1 MSTPDAGSTGGGG
14 GGGAVSSSGGTGGTV
29 GGGGAD
35 KTASSGSVN
44 VSKTSSSV
52 GGTVAAVA
60 AGAGGGTAGG
70 GQLSATAVVGG
81 GAAAGG
87 GGGGGGAGG
96 ATVTTTTIP
105 IDLASASKVLVR
117 PEKTTMS
124 TTTYRLVCKR
134 GQAAAGEGAIRIF
147 WPPRNASR
155 PCAGE
160 RVRLCACE
168 VVKSNSHT
176 LRQPS
181 LLRNTHTRSRDALI
195 RIKREWDSARGKE
208 RKAIWQTRELDRER
222 EKEGERESK
231 LVLIKGG
238 FIFIIILH
246 RVSANISFAIP
257 TKGALS
263 CVRGRVVCGQSI
275 FPTTVFH

>member
-14 GGGAVSSSGGTGGTV
+14 GGAGGSTGGTGGTV
-29 GGGGAD
+29 GGGGTD

-81 GAAAGG
+81 GGAGG
-87 GGGGGGAGG
+87 GGGGSGAGG

-160 RVRLCACE
+160 RVQLCACE

-176 LRQPS
+176 HYGSHHCSVTR
-181 LLRNTHTRSRDALI
+181 THAHGML
-195 RIKREWDSARGKE
+195 
-208 RKAIWQTRELDRER
+208 
-222 EKEGERESK
+222 
-231 LVLIKGG
+231 
-238 FIFIIILH
+238 
-246 RVSANISFAIP
+246 
-257 TKGALS
+257 
-263 CVRGRVVCGQSI
+263 
-275 FPTTVFH
+275 